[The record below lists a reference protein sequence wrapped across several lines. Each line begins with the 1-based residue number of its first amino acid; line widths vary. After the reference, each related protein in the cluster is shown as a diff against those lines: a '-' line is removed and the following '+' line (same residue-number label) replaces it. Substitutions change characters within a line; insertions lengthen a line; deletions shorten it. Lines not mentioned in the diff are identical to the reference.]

1 MVKKKKT
8 FCNNKKIPSIT
19 PIFIGSKL
27 ASDFKLKANHFNKY
41 FATKCSPINNDG
53 SLPCSVKFY
62 SQSRFFS
69 LNIIE
74 DNVLKIVR
82 ALNINKTH
90 GHDEISVRMTKICDE
105 ALVKPLSLIE
115 KNCINTEIFQ
125 NI

>member
-1 MVKKKKT
+1 M
-8 FCNNKKIPSIT
+8 
-19 PIFIGSKL
+19 
-27 ASDFKLKANHFNKY
+27 
-41 FATKCSPINNDG
+41 
-53 SLPCSVKFY
+53 
-62 SQSRFFS
+62 
-69 LNIIE
+69 NIIE

-115 KNCINTEIFQ
+115 KNCINTEIFP